1 MENISVTQGTGSW
14 GNTLLLQEPCA
25 CQGQSVGETALRTV
39 VAGFC
44 PPSCTARV
52 RVPAAG
58 LVGWIALGNAPDQGK
73 FGLFT
78 FCYNE
83 EPFWGMTSSPLCYS
97 LRRAAPG
104 QMLMDHFT
112 QTWAFR
118 AMFYCLPHW
127 FLDAFNLYMSIL
139 WLNAWV
145 VRRQHLKPVAPV
157 PFHVTDQTCLLVN
170 NILCSKKSVSFV
182 LFKMFIMVHQS
193 TPRSRAPKL
202 SHRPESCANYLL

>member
-44 PPSCTARV
+44 PPSCTACV

-97 LRRAAPG
+97 LWRAAPG
-104 QMLMDHFT
+104 QCLWIISRKLEPSEQCFTAFPIDSWMHSIYIWVYCGLMHE
-112 QTWAFR
+112 
-118 AMFYCLPHW
+118 
-127 FLDAFNLYMSIL
+127 
-139 WLNAWV
+139 
-145 VRRQHLKPVAPV
+145 
-157 PFHVTDQTCLLVN
+157 
-170 NILCSKKSVSFV
+170 
-182 LFKMFIMVHQS
+182 
-193 TPRSRAPKL
+193 L
-202 SHRPESCANYLL
+202 SGDNT